1 MRRTILT
8 MATTMTLAV
17 LVIGGV
23 AWALTFTC
31 TLDNCIGTPQ
41 DDQITGADRS
51 QFFDARAGNDAVQGR
66 GDNDTIHGRSGFDD
80 LTGDGANDP
89 TLDGQDFMFGEGRR
103 DFLEG
108 EGGINQYFGGSGP
121 DIIDAQYSGFRAAAD
136 EEIHG
141 GRGNDNISTDD
152 GLRDNVECGSG
163 PKDIVHHDQ
172 FDVLAANCE
181 LRLGPG

>member
-1 MRRTILT
+1 MRRTLLL
-8 MATTMTLAV
+8 MATMTLAV

-31 TLDNCIGTPQ
+31 TIDNCIGTPQ

-51 QFFDARAGNDAVQGR
+51 QFFDARAGDDAVQGR
-66 GDNDTIHGRSGFDD
+66 GDNDTLHGRSGFDD
-80 LTGDGANDP
+80 LTGDGNNAPED
-89 TLDGQDFMFGEGRR
+89 DGFDVMFGEGRQ

-108 EGGINQYFGGSGP
+108 EGSINLYFGGPGP
-121 DIIDAQYSGFRAAAD
+121 DIIDAQYSGFLAAAD

-141 GRGNDNISTDD
+141 GPGNDNISTDD

-163 PKDIVHHDQ
+163 PEDIVHHDQ
-172 FDVLAANCE
+172 FDVLAADCE
-181 LRLGPG
+181 IRVGPG